1 MQRHGNG
8 LLTGIGI
15 LLLVAVIFFG
25 IALINAIDNRRFA
38 VEKQLAAIQ
47 EAQDQSMFSPVPF
60 MTNAPDTEALKKLQK
75 DLKNVTEELQ
85 KMTDQARRQKSVNPD
100 FTQKFIPSL
109 SDSVKRLEVLTQD
122 FQKQLEQK
130 TIPAANVKYYD
141 RKAQSGGRMIKA
153 IATDLGNLNPVTV
166 NEATV
171 STFWGLANNSLAEYD
186 LEKPGVYE
194 PLLAETWEESADHCT
209 FRIKLRPG
217 ILWHDFTDPVTGKEW
232 KNVPVTAHDFKFYI
246 DTVKNPDVDAAPLRG
261 YLNGIKEV
269 RIINDLEFE
278 MVWSEPYFLAKGVTL
293 SLSPLPR
300 HLYHAYEGP
309 FDGKKFNDDNVRNRM
324 IIGCGPY
331 RMVSWERGKQIVFR
345 RFEKYFGRSLGIM
358 PPIRTY
364 AFRVIQHPSTRL
376 QALVSG
382 DIDCNSLTPEQWLN
396 NTGTKPFTDGTIKKF
411 LCPSMSFSYIGLNQ
425 KNPLFADRRVR
436 VALSHLINRER
447 LLKDIYHGLATP
459 VSGTFFSGSVAYDKD
474 IKPYPFDPV
483 KAKALLKEAG
493 WTDTDGDGILDK
505 DGKPF
510 KFTLI
515 FPGVNSSYT
524 RMTPILKED
533 FAAAGVQLEV
543 LALEWS
549 VVIQRMEGRNFDAV
563 MAGWS
568 TPLNSDPY
576 QLWHSKNASTAGS
589 SNFISFSNPEADKL
603 IEELHKTFDDDA
615 RTAIYHKFHKLL
627 HEEQPYLFLFSQD
640 NLVAINGRYQ
650 NLRIFPLGL
659 EERILWVPRD
669 RQKPVPGM

>member
-1 MQRHGNG
+1 MQKHGNG
-8 LLTGIGI
+8 LLTGIGA
-15 LLLVAVIFFG
+15 LLLIAVIFFG
-25 IALINAIDNRRFA
+25 IALINAIDNQRFA
-38 VEKQLAAIQ
+38 VEKLQASIL
-47 EAQDQSMFSPVPF
+47 ELQDQSMSAPATF
-60 MTNAPDTEALKKLQK
+60 MTSKADHKTLKEVTDTLKEVTDKL
-75 DLKNVTEELQ
+75 T
-85 KMTDQARRQKSVNPD
+85 RQKSVNPD
-100 FTQKFIPSL
+100 FTQEIFPSL
-109 SDSVKRLEVLTQD
+109 EKSIKRLESLFSESNGAAPEAAV
-122 FQKQLEQK
+122 
-130 TIPAANVKYYD
+130 PAANANYYD
-141 RKAQSGGRMIKA
+141 RNAQSGGRMIKA
-153 IATDLGNLNPVTV
+153 IATDLGNLNPITV

-171 STFWGLANNSLAEYD
+171 STFWGLANSSLAEYD
-186 LEKPGVYE
+186 LEKPGVYQ
-194 PLLAETWEESADHCT
+194 PLLAESWEESADHCT

-217 ILWHDFTDPVTGKEW
+217 VLWHDFTDPVTGKEW

-246 DTVKNPDVDAAPLRG
+246 DVVKNPDVDAAPLRG
-261 YLNGIKEV
+261 YLSGIKEV
-269 RIINDLEFE
+269 RIINDREFE
-278 MVWSEPYFLAKGVTL
+278 VVWSEPYFLAKGVTL

-300 HLYHAYEGP
+300 HFYHAYEGP

-358 PPIRTY
+358 PPIRTHV
-364 AFRVIQHPSTRL
+364 FRVIQHPSTRL
-376 QALVSG
+376 QALISG

-396 NTGTKPFTDGTIKKF
+396 NTGTKVFMDGTIKKF
-411 LCPSMSFSYIGLNQ
+411 RYPSMSFSYIGLNQ
-425 KNPLFADRRVR
+425 KNPLFSDRRVR
-436 VALSHLINRER
+436 VALSHLINRDR
-447 LLKDIYHGLATP
+447 LLKDVYQDLATP
-459 VSGTFFSGSVAYDKD
+459 VSGTFFSGSVAYDKN
-474 IKPYPFDPV
+474 IKPYPFDPA

-493 WTDTDGDGILDK
+493 WSDTDGDGILDK

-515 FPGVNSSYT
+515 FPGVNPSYT

-533 FAAAGVQLEV
+533 FAAAGIQLEV

-576 QLWHSKNASTAGS
+576 QLWHSKNASAAGS
-589 SNFISFSNPEADKL
+589 SNFISFANPEADRL
-603 IEELHKTFDDDA
+603 IEALHKTFDDDA

-640 NLVAINGRYQ
+640 NLVAISGRYQ

-669 RQKPVPGM
+669 LQKPVPGM

>member
-1 MQRHGNG
+1 MQKHGNG
-8 LLTGIGI
+8 LLIGIGI
-15 LLLVAVIFFG
+15 LLLIAVIFFG
-25 IALINAIDNRRFA
+25 IAVTNAIDTQRFA
-38 VEKQLAAIQ
+38 MENLQTTIL
-47 EAQDQSMFSPVPF
+47 EFQDQNTFGMQSF
-60 MTNAPDTEALKKLQK
+60 MTHNTSSEDLKKTQEALK
-75 DLKNVTEELQ
+75 TIREEL
-85 KMTDQARRQKSVNPD
+85 KKVTDSVERQKSVNPE
-100 FTQKFIPSL
+100 FTQEILPSL
-109 SDSVKRLEVLTQD
+109 LSVN
-122 FQKQLEQK
+122 QKMDDLIKDLQSASAVAFV
-130 TIPAANVKYYD
+130 PGANAQYYD
-141 RKAQSGGRMIKA
+141 RKAQSGGRIVEA
-153 IATDLGNLNPVTV
+153 IATDLGNLNPLTV

-171 STFWGLANNSLAEYD
+171 STFWGLANSSLAEYNY
-186 LEKPGVYE
+186 EKPGVYE
-194 PLLAETWEESADHCT
+194 PLLAQSWEESPDHRT
-209 FRIKLRPG
+209 FRIRLRPG
-217 ILWHDFTDPVTGKEW
+217 VLWHDFKDPVTGKEW

-246 DTVKNPDVDAAPLRG
+246 DAVKNPDVDAAPLRG
-261 YLNGIKEV
+261 YLSGIKEV
-269 RIINDLEFE
+269 RVINDLEFE
-278 MVWSEPYFLAKGVTL
+278 VVWSEPYFLAKSVTL

-300 HLYHAYEGP
+300 HFYHAYEGP
-309 FDGKKFNDDNVRNRM
+309 FDGKKFNDDNERNRM
-324 IIGCGPY
+324 IVGCGPY

-358 PPIRTY
+358 PPIR
-364 AFRVIQHPSTRL
+364 ARVFRVIQHPSTRL

-382 DIDCNSLTPEQWLN
+382 DIDSNSLTPEQWIN
-396 NTGTKPFTDGTIKKF
+396 NTGSKAFTDGTIKKF
-411 LCPSMSFSYIGLNQ
+411 RYPSMSFSYIGLNQ
-425 KNPLFADRRVR
+425 KNPLFSDRRVR

-447 LLKDIYHGLATP
+447 LLKDVYHGLATP
-459 VSGTFFSGSVAYDKD
+459 VSGTFFTGSQGYDKN
-474 IKPYPFDPV
+474 IKPYPFDPA

-515 FPGVNSSYT
+515 FPGVNPTYT

-603 IEELHKTFDDDA
+603 IEELHNSFDDET
-615 RTAIYHKFHKLL
+615 RVAIYHKFHKLL

-640 NLVAINGRYQ
+640 NLVAISGRYQ

-659 EERILWVPRD
+659 PKEILWTPRD
-669 RQKPVPGM
+669 KQKPVPGM

>member
-1 MQRHGNG
+1 MQKHGNG
-8 LLTGIGI
+8 LLTGIGA
-15 LLLVAVIFFG
+15 LLLIAVIFFG
-25 IALINAIDNRRFA
+25 IALINAIDSQRFA
-38 VEKQLAAIQ
+38 IEKLQASIL
-47 EAQDQSMFSPVPF
+47 ELQDQGMSTPVAF
-60 MTNAPDTEALKKLQK
+60 MTPETDRYALKEVA
-75 DLKNVTEELQ
+75 DTLKEV
-85 KMTDQARRQKSVNPD
+85 TDQIIRQKSVNPD
-100 FTQKFIPSL
+100 FTQRVLPSL
-109 SDSVKRLEVLTQD
+109 DQSIKRLESLFSGSTGI
-122 FQKQLEQK
+122 E
-130 TIPAANVKYYD
+130 TEAATPAANAKYYD

-171 STFWGLANNSLAEYD
+171 STFWGLANSSLAEYD
-186 LEKPGVYE
+186 LEKPGVYQ
-194 PLLAETWEESADHCT
+194 PLLAESWEESADHCT

-217 ILWHDFTDPVTGKEW
+217 VLWHDFTDPVTGKEW

-246 DTVKNPDVDAAPLRG
+246 DVVKNPDVDAAPLRG
-261 YLNGIKEV
+261 YLSGIKEV
-269 RIINDLEFE
+269 RIINDREFE
-278 MVWSEPYFLAKGVTL
+278 VVWSEPYFLAKGVTL

-300 HLYHAYEGP
+300 HFYHAYEGP

-324 IIGCGPY
+324 IVGCGPY

-358 PPIRTY
+358 PPIRTHV
-364 AFRVIQHPSTRL
+364 FRVIQHPSTRL

-396 NTGTKPFTDGTIKKF
+396 NTGTKAFTDGTIKKF
-411 LCPSMSFSYIGLNQ
+411 RYPSMSFSYIGLNQ
-425 KNPLFADRRVR
+425 KNPLFSDRRVR

-447 LLKDIYHGLATP
+447 LLKDVYQDLATP
-459 VSGTFFSGSVAYDKD
+459 VSGTFFSGSAAYDKN

-493 WTDTDGDGILDK
+493 WSDTDGDGILDK

-515 FPGVNSSYT
+515 FPGVNPSYT

-533 FAAAGVQLEV
+533 FAAAGIQLEV

-589 SNFISFSNPEADKL
+589 SNFISFANPEADRL
-603 IEELHKTFDDDA
+603 IEVLHKTFDDDA

-640 NLVAINGRYQ
+640 NLVAISGRYQ